1 MNFRQLEY
9 FAAVAEAKSIS
20 RASRELH
27 VAQPPSAASW
37 PCWRTRLGVQLFLRN
52 NKGIELTEAGRC
64 LYQQSE
70 QMFQNLRLMADSV
83 RDVDAGLRGQVK
95 LGVIYSDLPMVMEHL
110 KAYHRE
116 YPQVELYIR
125 MGSPNDLIDDLNRGK
140 LHVLYLRS
148 QSEAAAGLG
157 EKILGEDSLELV
169 MNGQTDPAPGQSAV
183 PIEALRGVP
192 MCLLRG
198 TICGGTATT

>member
-9 FAAVAEAKSIS
+9 FAAGAEAKSIS

-27 VAQPPSAASW
+27 VAQPPISRQLAMQEHV
-37 PCWRTRLGVQLFLRN
+37 LGVRLFLRTN
-52 NKGIELTEAGRC
+52 NGIELTEAGRC

-95 LGVIYSDLPMVMEHL
+95 LGVIYSDLPIVMEHL

-116 YPQVELYIR
+116 YPQV
-125 MGSPNDLIDDLNRGK
+125 
-140 LHVLYLRS
+140 
-148 QSEAAAGLG
+148 
-157 EKILGEDSLELV
+157 
-169 MNGQTDPAPGQSAV
+169 
-183 PIEALRGVP
+183 
-192 MCLLRG
+192 
-198 TICGGTATT
+198 